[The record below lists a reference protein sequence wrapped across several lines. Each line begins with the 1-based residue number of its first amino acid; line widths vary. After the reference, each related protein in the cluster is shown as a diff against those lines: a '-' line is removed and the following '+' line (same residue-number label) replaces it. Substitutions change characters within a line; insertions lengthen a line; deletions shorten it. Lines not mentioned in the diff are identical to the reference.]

1 MNPLLAKAY
10 CRTRIAYLNLLSL
23 PGLWHIMRHIP
34 GKLGLPNVKTVKNLK
49 IVPFYEAAEDAI
61 DVFFPNIS
69 KTERTAIKEDII
81 RSWFKNRMEPDEYFF
96 CCFRTIRDDA
106 ERSKFLSRLDK
117 DLTLSS
123 KVGANSL
130 ILGNKYGFYKR
141 FKSFFN
147 RNAFIAPTM
156 DREGVL
162 EFLHNNRKYIAKPL
176 SGRKGRGVFIR
187 EHDGSDAGIQ
197 SEAEFICS
205 MEDKHIIEE
214 IIVQDSTM
222 ASLNMDSI
230 NTIRISSR
238 WNSKGFSLIEA
249 FCRMGRKGRC
259 TDNLSGGGIAA
270 EIDISSGRIKSKGI
284 DNRLHFYEKHPD
296 SGIALQGFQIPKWQE
311 LLGLVK
317 EAHENIK
324 GYPYIAW
331 DFALSKKGWV
341 LVEGNWGYFI
351 SQYFGIGAREKFL
364 ECFK

>member
-1 MNPLLAKAY
+1 MKLFLSRAY
-10 CRTRIAYLNLLSL
+10 CQARMIYLKMLSL

-34 GKLGLPNVKTVKNLK
+34 GKLGLPRVKTVKNLK
-49 IVPFYEAAEDAI
+49 TVPFCEAAEDAI
-61 DVFFPNIS
+61 DAFFPNIS
-69 KTERTAIKEDII
+69 KNERIALKEDII

-96 CCFRTIRDDA
+96 CCFRTIRDDS

-123 KVGANSL
+123 KTNADRKL
-130 ILGNKYGFYKR
+130 LGNKYVFYKK
-141 FKSFFN
+141 FEKFFN
-147 RNAFIAPTM
+147 RQVLIAPK
-156 DREGVL
+156 DGKEKIVS
-162 EFLHNNRKYIAKPL
+162 FLSQNKKYIAKPL
-176 SGRKGRGVFIR
+176 SGQKGRGIFIR
-187 EHDGSDAGIQ
+187 EYDGTDEGIKN
-197 SEAEFICS
+197 EALFLVS
-205 MEDKHIIEE
+205 LEDKHIIEE
-214 IIVQDSTM
+214 IIIQDPSM
-222 ASLNMDSI
+222 ASLNVDSI

-249 FCRMGRKGRC
+249 FIRIGRKGRC

-284 DNRLHFYEKHPD
+284 DNRLHFYDKHPD
-296 SGIALQGFQIPKWQE
+296 SGIDLQGFQIPNWQE
-311 LLGLVK
+311 LLDLVK

-351 SQYFGIGAREKFL
+351 SQYFGRGAREKFL